1 MHTPLIPGTWQYDLK
16 SLGRLLEGDV
26 KCLVINTPQRPNGE
40 LVADIDQIAQLVR
53 PKRGLVTISD
63 EIFSHIVY
71 DGKRHVSV
79 SSVDGMADRTIVIDT
94 FSKTYGMTGWRIG
107 WTVAPAP
114 LVQRFSMFLQ
124 DSITNVATFV
134 QRAALA
140 AITGPQDW
148 VDEKLACLQR
158 KRDAMVGGLNSIA
171 GIRCP
176 TPSGSFYAFAD
187 VSKTGMTAE
196 EFTRRLLHERQVA
209 VVSGTAFGSQGE
221 GFVRLTFAVPDEDI
235 EAGLE
240 GIASMLRN

>member
-1 MHTPLIPGTWQYDLK
+1 
-16 SLGRLLEGDV
+16 
-26 KCLVINTPQRPNGE
+26 
-40 LVADIDQIAQLVR
+40 
-53 PKRGLVTISD
+53 
-63 EIFSHIVY
+63 
-71 DGKRHVSV
+71 
-79 SSVDGMADRTIVIDT
+79 
-94 FSKTYGMTGWRIG
+94 
-107 WTVAPAP
+107 
-114 LVQRFSMFLQ
+114 MFLQ

-140 AITGPQDW
+140 AITGPQDS

-196 EFTRRLLHERQVA
+196 EFTRRRLHERQVA

>member
-1 MHTPLIPGTWQYDLK
+1 
-16 SLGRLLEGDV
+16 
-26 KCLVINTPQRPNGE
+26 
-40 LVADIDQIAQLVR
+40 
-53 PKRGLVTISD
+53 
-63 EIFSHIVY
+63 
-71 DGKRHVSV
+71 
-79 SSVDGMADRTIVIDT
+79 
-94 FSKTYGMTGWRIG
+94 
-107 WTVAPAP
+107 
-114 LVQRFSMFLQ
+114 MFLQ

-140 AITGPQDW
+140 AITGPQDS

-176 TPSGSFYAFAD
+176 TPSGSD